1 MAVRKKIIGVI
12 GASQATTEGLMLAE
26 EVGRLIAE
34 SGAVLVCGGLGGV
47 MEAASR
53 GCSSAGGDVLGITPG
68 PNAAEA
74 NPYVTLAV
82 PTNMGHARNIII
94 AHTAESLI
102 AIEGEYGTLS
112 EAAISLKLG
121 KMVFALR
128 PQHVLDGVMVV
139 QTADEAVN
147 KAVAAI

>member
-1 MAVRKKIIGVI
+1 VSVRKKIIGVI
-12 GASQATTEGLMLAE
+12 GASQATTEGLILAE

-53 GCSSAGGDVLGITPG
+53 GCSSAGGDVLGIIPG

-74 NPYVTLAV
+74 NPYVSIAV

-128 PQHVLDGVMVV
+128 PQYSLDGVIVV
-139 QTADEAVN
+139 RTAEEAVN
-147 KAVAAI
+147 KAVESN